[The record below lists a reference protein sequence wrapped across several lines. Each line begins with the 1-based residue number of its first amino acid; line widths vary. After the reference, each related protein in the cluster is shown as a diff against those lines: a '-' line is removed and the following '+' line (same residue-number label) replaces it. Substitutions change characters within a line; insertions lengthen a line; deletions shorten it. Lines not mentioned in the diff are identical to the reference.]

1 MVWINMCIIYYYGNE
16 SSSYLK
22 NNKRSICLKIHS
34 INLAELII
42 GYLDG
47 IHNYNIAALIVNT
60 LIHIS

>member
-42 GYLDG
+42 GYLYG